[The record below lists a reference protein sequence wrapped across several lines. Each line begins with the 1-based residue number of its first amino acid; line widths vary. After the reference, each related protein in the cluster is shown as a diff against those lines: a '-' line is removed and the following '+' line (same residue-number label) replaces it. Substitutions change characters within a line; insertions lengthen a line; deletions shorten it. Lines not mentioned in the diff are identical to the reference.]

1 MVAMQ
6 NSQGAMAAANEEFM
20 NSIKKEA
27 EFWKNQFMQLAKILN
42 NK

>member
-1 MVAMQ
+1 MDKNKEIEVL
-6 NSQGAMAAANEEFM
+6 
-20 NSIKKEA
+20 KKEA